1 MTDAPETRLSL
12 LVRIRDRQDS
22 AAWVDF
28 VAIYAPLV
36 YGLARRHGLQDA
48 DAADLTQEVLRAVV
62 SAAAHF
68 AYDPARGT
76 FRGWLF
82 TVARNRIRKLAQERR
97 RQATGTGGAQTQ
109 RVLEDQPA
117 PEAEE
122 CQWEREY
129 QEQLF
134 EWAAEKVKPGFR
146 ATTWQAFWETAVE
159 NRDAR
164 TVGDDLGMSV
174 GAVYIA
180 RSRVLAR
187 IREQIRA
194 VQDD

>member
-1 MTDAPETRLSL
+1 MVDSPETRLSL

-22 AAWVDF
+22 DAWADF
-28 VAIYAPLV
+28 VTIYAPLV
-36 YGLARRHGLQDA
+36 YGLARRQGLQDA

-62 SAAAHF
+62 SAAPKF

-82 TVARNRIRKLAQERR
+82 TVARNCIRKGAQERKR
-97 RQATGTGGAQTQ
+97 AAGLGCEQAQ
-109 RVLEDQPA
+109 RALEGCAA
-117 PEAEE
+117 PEVDELE
-122 CQWEREY
+122 WEREY

-134 EWAAEKVKPGFR
+134 EWAAEKVRPGFR
-146 ATTWQAFWETAVE
+146 AATWQAFWQTAVQ

-164 TVGDDLGMSV
+164 EVSAELGLSV